1 MATNSVKVTLQIR
14 HDTSTNWA
22 TRNPILAQGEYGL
35 ETDTYLLKIGDGV
48 LDWEHLPYLNKLNS
62 TYFAHNSEDGTI
74 TFSDGFLATLET
86 LEAAAGQAI
95 THLTITEPPVEPT
108 DVPNKQYVD
117 DVVAEAAG
125 LKRTIVDELP
135 DPTTADPNALYMVLA
150 PSGNYYEEYL
160 AINGV
165 WDMVGETGDGGSGG
179 FTLQIATEARLGGV
193 KSTADDDGVAVDPNT
208 GFMTINN
215 VSTTK
220 LYVPTGDTFIIY
232 GGSA

>member
-14 HDTSTNWA
+14 HDTASNW
-22 TRNPILAQGEYGL
+22 TIRNPVLAQGEYGL
-35 ETDTYLLKIGDGV
+35 ETDTFWLKIGDGV
-48 LDWEHLPYLNKLNS
+48 TDWQHLKYLNRLNA
-62 TYFAHNSEDGTI
+62 TYFKQNTDGTI
-74 TFSDGFLATLET
+74 TFSDSFMNTIAT

-95 THLTITEPPVEPT
+95 EHLTIVNLPVNDT

-117 DVVAEAAG
+117 DAVANAAG
-125 LKRTIVDELP
+125 LKRIVVDQLP
-135 DPTTADPNALYMVLA
+135 SAATADPNAMYMV
-150 PSGNYYEEYL
+150 PSQSGNYYEEYL
-160 AINGV
+160 VINGV

-193 KSTADDDGVAVDPNT
+193 KSTSVADGVAVNPQT
-208 GFMTINN
+208 GFMTIND

-220 LYVPTGDTFIIY
+220 LYVPIGDTFIIY